1 MVAGSN
7 FIDGQLGAENRV
19 NRFNVLFGNLTAA
32 HVRLIGNYNQEKARV
47 PKQK

>member
-1 MVAGSN
+1 MVTGSN
-7 FIDGQLGAENRV
+7 LIDGQLGAKNRV

-32 HVRLIGNYNQEKARV
+32 HVRLIGNHDQEKADF